1 MEATSA
7 SGPRPTK
14 AKHPFPIL
22 PNACTTTTV
31 TIIIHERERERERK
45 RERERERERKNHP
58 TTTNRWANSSHL
70 NLTVKTV
77 TVAGKSPE
85 EEQQLIKN
93 DVHRL
98 LVSKPR
104 NIFGQE
110 ISTV

>member
-1 MEATSA
+1 MVR
-7 SGPRPTK
+7 GQQK
-14 AKHPFPIL
+14 QNIL
-22 PNACTTTTV
+22 FQYYLMLAPPPPSPSSFTREK
-31 TIIIHERERERERK
+31 EREK
-45 RERERERERKNHP
+45 ERERERKNHP

>member
-45 RERERERERKNHP
+45 RERERERKNHP

>member
-45 RERERERERKNHP
+45 REREREEKPPNNNKPLGQFITSKFNCKNCNRGGQEP
-58 TTTNRWANSSHL
+58 RGGTTTN
-70 NLTVKTV
+70 
-77 TVAGKSPE
+77 
-85 EEQQLIKN
+85 
-93 DVHRL
+93 
-98 LVSKPR
+98 
-104 NIFGQE
+104 QE
-110 ISTV
+110 